1 MSTPHRADQQPE
13 PGPDSLGY
21 LIKHVYLRYSE
32 VSAQALAA
40 YEVNGRL
47 IAVLRMLAAHE
58 PAPQGEVAKRM
69 GVDRTTM
76 VALIDE
82 LEGKG
87 LVQRNQ
93 DPGDR
98 RRNVIVLT
106 ETGRDVLWRSLET
119 VQETERRFLAALSP
133 DETKVFRKAL
143 QVLVRHDAAP
153 PTAR

>member
-1 MSTPHRADQQPE
+1 VSTPHRADQPPE
-13 PGPDSLGY
+13 PRPDSLGY

-32 VSAQALAA
+32 LSAQALAP
-40 YEVNGRL
+40 YGVNGRL

-87 LVQRNQ
+87 LVQRHQ
-93 DPGDR
+93 DPDDR

-106 ETGRDVLWRSLET
+106 ETGADVLRRSLET

-133 DETKVFRKAL
+133 AEAKVFRKAL
-143 QVLVRHDAAP
+143 QALAHDDATPPAA
-153 PTAR
+153 